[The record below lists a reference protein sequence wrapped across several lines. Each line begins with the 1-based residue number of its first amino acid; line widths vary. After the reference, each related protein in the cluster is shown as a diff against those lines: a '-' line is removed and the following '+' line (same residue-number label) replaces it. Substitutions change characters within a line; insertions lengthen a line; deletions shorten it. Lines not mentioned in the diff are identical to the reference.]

1 MGGRSHSQWVF
12 LNPDQRETTVIQW
25 NKQNPGARAALLSGP
40 PGVGKTTSAHLV
52 AKELGFDVI
61 ELNASDKRSMMRVRE
76 LLKDSVGS
84 QWECWGVT
92 K

>member
-1 MGGRSHSQWVF
+1 M
-12 LNPDQRETTVIQW
+12 
-25 NKQNPGARAALLSGP
+25 
-40 PGVGKTTSAHLV
+40 

-61 ELNASDKRSMMRVRE
+61 ELNASDKRSMLRVRE